1 MYQVSLT
8 PAAVRQLKKMTPDAK
23 RRIQAVLELL
33 SDDPRPPSAVPLVGG
48 SGEWRVRTG
57 DYRVIYEIADQEI
70 LVLVLRIG
78 HRREVY
84 QR

>member
-8 PAAVRQLKKMTPDAK
+8 PAAVRELKKMTPDAK

-33 SDDPRPPSAVPLVGG
+33 SDDPRPPSAVRLVGG
-48 SGEWRVRTG
+48 SGQWRVRTG
-57 DYRVIYEIADQEI
+57 DYRVIYEIADREI

>member
-57 DYRVIYEIADQEI
+57 DYHVIYEIADQEI